1 MEPASSEAVF
11 EEAPKRPRKKVQLVS
26 LEDAEEAPA
35 PPKKRVRKKL
45 PEEETEPTSVAFTSA
60 KGAVSF
66 SARKKAAKV
75 AEVEAK
81 VAEMEAPP
89 PQPLV
94 RQQAQPPQVRVQPQ
108 QVRVQA
114 PPTPGLYDMLH
125 EHLSSRGAER
135 SQRWSQF
142 LVA

>member
-1 MEPASSEAVF
+1 MEPVSSEASAEGF
-11 EEAPKRPRKKVQLVS
+11 EEVPAKRSRKKVQLVS
-26 LEDAEEAPA
+26 LEAEPEQAA
-35 PPKKRVRKKL
+35 PKKRVRKKL

-66 SARKKAAKV
+66 SARKKAKV
-75 AEVEAK
+75 PEVEAK

-94 RQQAQPPQVRVQPQ
+94 RHQAQPQ
-108 QVRVQA
+108 QIRVQA
-114 PPTPGLYDMLH
+114 PPAPGLYDMLH